1 MESKDLKILFSR
13 YDEKYPQV
21 NLGILILYKMQG
33 LRSKRQ
39 AYLNFGE
46 MHEWF
51 GGSKEEVVLK
61 RDGLEMG
68 WTSRA
73 FKLL

>member
-1 MESKDLKILFSR
+1 
-13 YDEKYPQV
+13 
-21 NLGILILYKMQG
+21 MQE
-33 LRSKRQ
+33 LTSERQ

-51 GGSKEEVVLK
+51 NGSKEEVVLK

-68 WTSRA
+68 CTSTA